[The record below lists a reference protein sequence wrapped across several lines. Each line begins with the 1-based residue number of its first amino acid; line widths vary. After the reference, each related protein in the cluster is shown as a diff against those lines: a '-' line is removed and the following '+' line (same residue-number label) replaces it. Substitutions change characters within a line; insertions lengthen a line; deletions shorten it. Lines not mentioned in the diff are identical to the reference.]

1 LRILTRYVVI
11 DLLKVFFLTL
21 GVMTLLLFV
30 VLLGRQAVD
39 RGLGL
44 GPLLRMAPYILP
56 EAMQFTLPG
65 ALLLATTG
73 VYGRM
78 AASNE
83 IVAVK
88 SLGITP
94 MVFVWPTLVLA
105 VLVSLTA
112 VFLNDLAVSWG
123 RLGQER
129 IFLESMEAVA
139 YGQLRTR
146 GTFSV
151 GGVSLNVRGVEDRT
165 LMRPTVI
172 RQGKG
177 DQPATIITAESAEFR
192 AYPHRGE
199 LVLRLRNWEAE
210 GPLAVVWPGEREE
223 IIPLDEFFGNKNRTR
238 SPSTYALSEIGS
250 AKAEQ
255 RQKISQIRQEK
266 TTRAAYALLMG
277 SFDELSDDAWNLQN
291 QALRNAEK
299 RLYRFHTE
307 PYRRWASGFS
317 CLAFVIIGI
326 PVAVI
331 FRKGEFLASF
341 FICFLPILLVYY
353 PLLMFSLSG
362 AKNGSLPPQT
372 LWIGNLVLLVCGA
385 WLMRRVARY

>member
-1 LRILTRYVVI
+1 MRILTRYVLM

-44 GPLLRMAPYILP
+44 GPLLKMAPYILP

-73 VYGRM
+73 VYGRI

-83 IVAVK
+83 IVAIK
-88 SLGITP
+88 SLGISP
-94 MVFVWPTLVLA
+94 LSLVWPTLVLA
-105 VLVSLTA
+105 VLVSFTA
-112 VFLNDLAVSWG
+112 VMLNDIAVSWG

-129 IFLESMEAVA
+129 VFLESMEAVA
-139 YGQLRTR
+139 YGQLRNR

-151 GGVSLNVRGVEDRT
+151 GDVSVKIRGVEDRT
-165 LMRPTVI
+165 LIGPTVI

-177 DQPATIITAESAEFR
+177 DKPTTIVTAESAQFT
-192 AYPHRGE
+192 AYPHKGE
-199 LVLRLRNWEAE
+199 LVLRLRNWEVV

-223 IIPLDEFFGNKNRTR
+223 VIPLDEFLGTKNRTR
-238 SPSTYALSEIGS
+238 SPSTYALAEIGP

-255 RQKISQIRQEK
+255 SEKISQIRQER
-266 TTRAAYALLMG
+266 TTRAAYAMLTG
-277 SFDELSDDAWNLQN
+277 SFDELGDDAWQP
-291 QALRNAEK
+291 QERALHGAEN
-299 RLYRFHTE
+299 RLHRFHTE

-317 CLAFVIIGI
+317 CLAFAVIGI

-353 PLLMFSLSG
+353 PLLMFSISG
-362 AKNGSLPPQT
+362 AKNGSLPPQL
-372 LWIGNLVLLVCGA
+372 LWIGNLVLLVIGA
-385 WLMRRVARY
+385 WLMRRVVRY